1 MDLIK
6 SENISYNWADKVIL
20 IAEDEVMNYLY
31 LEEALKETKAKII
44 WCKNGKEAVDKIISE
59 QIKVDLVLMDIKMP
73 EMNGYE
79 ATKKIKSFNP
89 KLPVIIQTAF
99 AMPEERKKGFE
110 VGGDEYIEKPIR
122 QNKLLLII
130 NQFINIRKKHVR

>member
-79 ATKKIKSFNP
+79 ATKKIKSFNS

>member
-1 MDLIK
+1 MDLKK
-6 SENISYNWADKVIL
+6 SENKPYNWADKVIL
-20 IAEDEVMNYLY
+20 IAEDEVMNFMY
-31 LEEALKETKAKII
+31 LEEALKETKAKVI
-44 WCKNGKEAVDKIISE
+44 WCKNGKEAVDKIITE

-79 ATKKIKSFNP
+79 ATEKIKSYDP
-89 KLPVIIQTAF
+89 KLPVVIQTAF

-122 QNKLLLII
+122 QNKLLSVIKL
-130 NQFINIRKKHVR
+130 FINKRYRHV